1 MEKNDDPI
9 PKFKFNK
16 EDLNPPNDSD
26 AKSFNLDGKIMLC
39 AIVLLFFIIILML
52 CLHIYA
58 RWYLIQS
65 RRRRNRHRRRT
76 QLVFFTDNPTTTTA
90 VSSVVTS
97 RGLEASVIASLPL
110 FFYDPKTQP
119 ENSSECAVCLSEFES
134 GETGRVLPKCKH
146 SFHTECIDMWFHS
159 HSTCP
164 LCRAPVEPVSE
175 FETRPEFVITVCE
188 AETGSSSNSGPGLES
203 ENENRTG
210 KEVCSSS
217 VGLRR
222 KPSFAGVTIEVPSR
236 NELCCDSPLS
246 TQSSFRSPISRMLSF
261 KRILS
266 MDWKGSLSPSS
277 CGGIGGGGCS
287 SVAELKVEQG
297 GRVETQ

>member
-9 PKFKFNK
+9 PKFNK
-16 EDLNPPNDSD
+16 DSNPNASDS
-26 AKSFNLDGKIMLC
+26 KSFNLNGKIMLC
-39 AIVLLFFIIILML
+39 AIVLLFFIIVLML

-65 RRRRNRHRRRT
+65 RRRRNRLRRRT
-76 QLVFFTDNPTTTTA
+76 QLVFFSDNPPTTTA
-90 VSSVVTS
+90 VVTS

-110 FFYDPKTQP
+110 FIYDPKTQP
-119 ENSSECAVCLSEFES
+119 ENLNSSECAVCLSEFES

-146 SFHTECIDMWFHS
+146 SFHIECIDMWFHS

-164 LCRAPVEPVSE
+164 LCRATVEPASE
-175 FETRPEFVITVCE
+175 FQTRPELVITVCE
-188 AETGSSSNSGPGLES
+188 AEPETGSSSSSGSGLED
-203 ENENRTG
+203 ENVNRTG

-217 VGLRR
+217 VGLRT

-236 NELCCDSPLS
+236 NELCCDSPSS
-246 TQSSFRSPISRMLSF
+246 TQASFRSPMSRMLSF

-266 MDWKGSLSPSS
+266 MDWKGSVSPSS
-277 CGGIGGGGCS
+277 CGGGVGGGCS

-297 GRVETQ
+297 ERVETP

>member
-1 MEKNDDPI
+1 MEKNEDPI
-9 PKFKFNK
+9 PKFNK
-16 EDLNPPNDSD
+16 ENSNSNPPNDFNS
-26 AKSFNLDGKIMLC
+26 KSFNLNGKIMLC
-39 AIVLLFFIIILML
+39 AIVLLFFVIVVML
-52 CLHIYA
+52 CLHVYA
-58 RWYLIQS
+58 RWYLMQS
-65 RRRRNRHRRRT
+65 RRRRNRLRRRT

-146 SFHTECIDMWFHS
+146 SFHIECIDMWFHS

-164 LCRAPVEPVSE
+164 LCRAAVEPASE
-175 FETRPEFVITVCE
+175 CQTRPEFVINVCE
-188 AETGSSSNSGPGLES
+188 PESGSSSSSGSGLEDQ
-203 ENENRTG
+203 NENRTG

-222 KPSFAGVTIEVPSR
+222 KPSFTGVTIEIPSR
-236 NELCCDSPLS
+236 NELCCDSPSS
-246 TQSSFRSPISRMLSF
+246 TQSSFRSPMSRMLSF

-266 MDWKGSLSPSS
+266 MDWKGSVSPSS
-277 CGGIGGGGCS
+277 YGGGGCS

-297 GRVETQ
+297 ERVETQ